1 MKSLRVVIAC
11 GGTGGHLFPGIA
23 VAEELKLRGHRPF
36 LLISEKSVD
45 KEASKK
51 YGDLA
56 FMAIPAVAKPPTF
69 SLRMVSFL
77 WRIFLTIRLC
87 KKLLRESQADVVVGM
102 GGFTSLPPVYAA
114 SRLGLAA
121 FVHDS
126 NALPG
131 RANLLTSRYCQ
142 KVFLGMKEAAVHFPR
157 MSVVVTG
164 TPVRREMQNL
174 PERRV
179 AAARFGLDPERPI
192 VVVMGG
198 SQGSRPLNRLVAE
211 AFCDFPE
218 GSQVLHVAGTRDEE
232 DVKAAIGLNA
242 DYHTLGFCD
251 DMASVYGC
259 ADLCVSRSGAS
270 SLTELAH
277 AAVPSILVPYPYA
290 ADDHQTKN
298 ARVFA
303 AAGAAELIQEKDL
316 TPAKLASMVSTIL
329 QQSQIREA
337 MAKAAASLDEPN
349 AAGLVCDAIEQTMIR

>member
-1 MKSLRVVIAC
+1 MKSLHVVIAC

-23 VAEELKLRGHRPF
+23 VAEELKSRGHRPL

-51 YGDLA
+51 YGDLD
-56 FMAIPAVAKPPTF
+56 FVTIPAVAKPATF
-69 SLRMVSFL
+69 SLKMLAFL
-77 WRIFLTIRLC
+77 WRIFLTIRRC
-87 KKLLRESQADVVVGM
+87 KKLLRENQADVVVGM

-164 TPVRREMQNL
+164 TPVRREMQIL
-174 PERRV
+174 PERNL
-179 AAARFGLDPERPI
+179 AAARFGLDAGRPI

-198 SQGSRPLNRLVAE
+198 SQGSRPLNRLVAD
-211 AFCDFPE
+211 AFGDFPE
-218 GSQVLHVAGTRDEE
+218 GAQVLHVAGTRDEE
-232 DVKAAIGLNA
+232 EVKSAVGTKA
-242 DYHTLGFCD
+242 DYHVLGFCD

-259 ADLCVSRSGAS
+259 ADLCISRSGAS

-303 AAGAAELIQEKDL
+303 AAGAAELVQERDL
-316 TPAKLASMVSTIL
+316 TSAKLAGMVSKIL
-329 QQSQIREA
+329 QQQELRET
-337 MAKAAASLDEPN
+337 MVKATASLDEPN
-349 AAGLVCDAIEQTMIR
+349 AAGLVCDAIEQTMKG